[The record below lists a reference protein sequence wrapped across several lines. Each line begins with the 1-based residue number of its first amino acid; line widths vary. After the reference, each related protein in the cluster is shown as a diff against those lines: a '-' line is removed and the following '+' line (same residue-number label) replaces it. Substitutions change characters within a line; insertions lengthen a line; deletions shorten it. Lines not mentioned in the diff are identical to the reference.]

1 MGEMISFKDYYCLW
15 WQNYYMKVATD
26 AKIEFYLKQEHQIWS
41 HAQQWVL
48 IVLLEE
54 PSLDSST
61 HNRNPSYRDS
71 DILWGHTHAYGTHLG
86 T

>member
-1 MGEMISFKDYYCLW
+1 MGEMISFMDYHYT
-15 WQNYYMKVATD
+15 KVATD
-26 AKIEFYLKQEHQIWS
+26 AKIECYLKQEHQIWS

-71 DILWGHTHAYGTHLG
+71 DILWGTHTHMAHT
-86 T
+86 